1 MPKWFNDELD
11 RKLVALLQVNARE
24 STSNLAKKLG
34 VARSTVHERI
44 TRLEKSGVITGYS
57 AVLSRNP
64 SEGNVQAMVMLTV
77 EQRRGKQVVDRLN
90 SFPAIKVCL
99 AINGSFDYFL
109 SVEQPTLEELD
120 ELLDQIGDIP
130 GVERSTSW
138 IVLSRKFD
146 RRYKEVLQMVKKQME
161 ETGAS

>member
-1 MPKWFNDELD
+1 MTKWFKNELD

-24 STSNLAKKLG
+24 STSSLAKKLG

-44 TRLEKSGVITGYS
+44 LRLEKTGVITGYS

-64 SEGNVQAMVMLTV
+64 SEGNVQAMVMLEV
-77 EQRRGKQVVDRLN
+77 EQKRGKQVVARLN
-90 SFPAIKVCL
+90 SFPAVKVCL
-99 AINGSFDYFL
+99 AINGNYDYFL
-109 SVEQPTLEELD
+109 SIEQSTLEELD

-130 GVERSTSW
+130 GVERSTSS

-146 RRYKEVLQMVKKQME
+146 RRYKEVLEMVRSQIDE
-161 ETGAS
+161 VENG

>member
-1 MPKWFNDELD
+1 M
-11 RKLVALLQVNARE
+11 NARE
-24 STSNLAKKLG
+24 STSSLAKKLG

-44 TRLEKSGVITGYS
+44 SRLEKSGVITGYS

-64 SEGNVQAMVMLTV
+64 SEGNVQSMVMLAV
-77 EQRRGKQVVDRLN
+77 EQKRGKQVVARLN
-90 SFPAIKVCL
+90 SFPAVKVCF

-120 ELLDQIGDIP
+120 ELLDAIGDIP

-146 RRYKEVLQMVKKQME
+146 RRYKEVLEMVKTQMSE
-161 ETGAS
+161 IANE